1 MFGAFLILFFLF
13 VFIAFFVVAAMSEV
27 LEKAWEF
34 GRKYYI
40 LIIGILIFILIY
52 WYGAAHSN

>member
-13 VFIAFFVVAAMSEV
+13 MFIVFVVAAMSEA

-40 LIIGILIFILIY
+40 LIIGILIIILIY
-52 WYGAAHSN
+52 WYGVAHSN

>member
-1 MFGAFLILFFLF
+1 MKAFLILFFLF
-13 VFIAFFVVAAMSEV
+13 VFIAFFVVAAMSEA

-40 LIIGILIFILIY
+40 LIIGILIFILYKII
-52 WYGAAHSN
+52 SNN

>member
-1 MFGAFLILFFLF
+1 MFRAFLILFFLF
-13 VFIAFFVVAAMSEV
+13 VFIVFLVAAMSEA

-40 LIIGILIFILIY
+40 LIIIAILYKII
-52 WYGAAHSN
+52 SN

>member
-1 MFGAFLILFFLF
+1 MKAFLILFFLS
-13 VFIAFFVVAAMSEV
+13 VFIVFLVAAMSEA

-40 LIIGILIFILIY
+40 LIIGILIIILIY
-52 WYGAAHSN
+52 WYGATHSN

>member
-1 MFGAFLILFFLF
+1 MKAFFILFFLF
-13 VFIAFFVVAAMSEV
+13 MFIVFVVAAMSEA

-40 LIIGILIFILIY
+40 LLIGILIAILYKII
-52 WYGAAHSN
+52 SN

>member
-1 MFGAFLILFFLF
+1 MFIVFL
-13 VFIAFFVVAAMSEV
+13 VAAMSEA

-40 LIIGILIFILIY
+40 LIIGILIIILIY
-52 WYGAAHSN
+52 WYGVAHSN

>member
-1 MFGAFLILFFLF
+1 MFKAFLILFFLF
-13 VFIAFFVVAAMSEV
+13 VFIAFFVVAAMSEA

-40 LIIGILIFILIY
+40 LIIGILIAILYKII
-52 WYGAAHSN
+52 SNN

>member
-1 MFGAFLILFFLF
+1 MFRAFLILFFLS
-13 VFIAFFVVAAMSEV
+13 VFIVFLVAAMSEA

-40 LIIGILIFILIY
+40 LIIGILIIILIY
-52 WYGAAHSN
+52 WYGVAHSN